1 MREIVFSKL
10 NKSRWQE
17 AEKILAAKNATNP
30 EVLSKVYMQLN
41 DDLAYAQTYYPHSK
55 TTAYLNQ
62 LVLSSHQNIHTA
74 KKNNLKR
81 IYTFFVNDYPLL
93 IHKHYKSLLYSTLI
107 FLIAVIIGAVS
118 AANDSDY
125 IRLITGDAY
134 VNMTI
139 ENIEKGEPLGVYDSH
154 GEIGMFFMIT
164 LNNIRVALIAFAMG
178 ALLGFGTGYMLFK
191 NGVMLGAFQYFF
203 SEYNLLWE
211 SASGIWMHGTIEI
224 FSIVVAGAAGLVMG
238 KSILFPKTYPRLY
251 SFQRGALDGV
261 KIVAGLVPFFII
273 AGFIESFLTRNSH
286 IQWLSIGVIALSIV
300 IIIFYFFIYPI
311 VIYSKYGSNNLKPQK
326 KEDRF

>member
-17 AEKILAAKNATNP
+17 AEKILASKKTTNP

-41 DDLAYAQTYYPHSK
+41 DDLAYAQTYYPRSK
-55 TTAYLNQ
+55 TTAYLNH
-62 LVLSSHQNIHTA
+62 LVLSSHRDIHTA

-81 IYTFFVNDYPLL
+81 IYTFFSNDYPLL
-93 IHKHYKSLLYSTLI
+93 IHKHYKSLFYSTLI
-107 FLIAVIIGAVS
+107 FLIAVLIGVVS

-125 IRLITGDAY
+125 VRLITGDSY

-139 ENIEKGEPLGVYDSH
+139 ENIEKGEPLGVYNSH
-154 GEIGMFFMIT
+154 SEVSMFFMIT
-164 LNNIRVALIAFAMG
+164 LNNIRVALMTFAMG
-178 ALLGFGTGYMLFK
+178 ALLGFGSGFMLFR

-224 FSIVVAGAAGLVMG
+224 FSIVVAGAAGLVVG
-238 KSILFPKTYPRLY
+238 KSILFPKTYSRLY
-251 SFQRGALDGV
+251 SFQRGAIDGV
-261 KIVAGLVPFFII
+261 KIVAGLVPFFFI
-273 AGFIESFLTRNSH
+273 AGFIESFLTRHSQT
-286 IQWLSIGVIALSIV
+286 QWLSISVIALSILT
-300 IIIFYFFIYPI
+300 IIFYFFIYPI
-311 VIYSKYGSNNLKPQK
+311 VIYRKYGSSKL
-326 KEDRF
+326 